1 MRKTY
6 QMFLALL
13 LMAVGAMNVS
23 AEEISLQEV
32 PFCSWDGWT
41 LDASSTGEAECAWVV
56 GEASGQPYGD
66 SNVINYA
73 DLTNYTKLTVIAT
86 DGTPRFLF
94 NRDVDEGQWNENESE
109 SHLID
114 NTKGGW
120 SSRYFTS
127 QPGEEEGETV
137 YIVDLKQMVKD
148 KGYAHLHAI
157 KGANWANVTV
167 TSMTVETTGKKKTV
181 GWIDLINN
189 GSMEGDDNS
198 SFFAR
203 IYPDDTLP
211 VPNAEITDGVGVND
225 SRGIMVAAT
234 AKASQ
239 PWDNQFW
246 FRFNE
251 PLLPDAKYRVS
262 FDYRADVAAKAST
275 QAHAEPADYIHY
287 QMLGDVNFTE
297 DWQHFTL
304 EGTVTA
310 DQAEGK
316 TNNEPNGKKFQSI
329 AFNLNEYAEANNYY
343 FDNIKFEVYKAGT
356 SAMFSNDVVLLDFGF
371 DTNLP
376 ELVKQSGA
384 RRLFFEGCATVK
396 ANGAE
401 KKIASIEGLDDGR
414 FYIFLEDALNANAQ
428 VEVTF
433 TNSIGL
439 IYTSGAN
446 QGTAVADFSG
456 IADYD
461 ESIEENEGYPYS
473 YVTPTVMVADPE
485 DGSFNLPNN
494 VNFTITFDKVVDCAA
509 LVATANGAAMT
520 VSPASG
526 FAKEVTLSAGSL
538 SDGECTVKV
547 TKIYPETRLDD
558 SIFGEYEF
566 TVSIGETVNDPN
578 DQPKDL
584 IPAEYFANCAAGNI
598 PEGFFVKF
606 GEEERPGG
614 TSYGGGSRMF
624 DFAAGGD
631 FTKGLYFREGYVEYG
646 TTPGYELALEA
657 GKKYTISFNS
667 AMWKSSGTT
676 LDLKVLDEGEEEKF
690 SQTINNT
697 PDVNGN
703 QGAVSGSTKSSIS
716 FIPET
721 SGNYIVRWV
730 ADGWK
735 EVLLANVAMK
745 YMPNKAGIEYIM
757 MLDEALA
764 AAKAAL
770 EGNSDERYLGQ
781 AYDNL
786 NSTIAKY
793 DGAKFTSPSAYNNAV
808 AELNAAVEALGT
820 HRANCDSY
828 DTQIKKAIDV
838 VRQNASNKFAK
849 TALYQQLVSIVGKYN
864 GTSEWE
870 NIGDEENEQWQL
882 NYSFDLLKDD
892 AQLTTAIEEL
902 KDIANTTSLLFTE
915 GVSAPEDANGGKGT
929 GVAVLIERLRL
940 GAEDLTALG
949 GGDDPLIEV
958 AKNALTDED
967 IYAEALKTAIKQH
980 LYSQLAQGA
989 NLFEPVVDEET
1000 LEETTPTYDMTV
1012 FVKNPNTYK
1021 LSDGVDFTDESV
1033 PGWTTPDGY
1042 NRPGL
1047 TPGWGAWKGNSEI
1060 AQDAMFQTWGSSYR
1074 VEQTIYDLPAG
1085 VYSVRFAFGERNNG
1099 DDGVFADSYAYVVTS
1114 DFNETQS
1121 PYRGDSEKGEEMY
1134 IPGIGQSFPFAGN
1147 DNQAAVIDDIEV
1159 TDGELTIGVNAGPS
1173 SHTFFNEVR
1182 IVLTAP
1188 AAGFDYSKA
1197 AQDGIETLE
1206 VTPNKVRT
1214 IELFDLNGRRISQAR
1229 QGVVLMKKT
1238 MTDGTVSTEK
1248 VVKK

>member
-1 MRKTY
+1 
-6 QMFLALL
+6 MFLALL

-32 PFCSWDGWT
+32 PFCTWDGWT

-167 TSMTVETTGKKKTV
+167 VSMTVETTGKKKTV

-203 IYPDDTLP
+203 IYPDDTMP

-239 PWDNQFW
+239 AWDNQFW

-275 QAHAEPADYIHY
+275 QAHAEPADYIFY

-316 TNNEPNGKKFQSI
+316 TNDVPNGKKFQSI

-356 SAMFSNDVVLLDFGF
+356 SAMFSNDVVLIDFGF

-401 KKIASIEGLDDGR
+401 KKISSIEGLDDGR
-414 FYIFLEDALNANAQ
+414 FYIFLEDGLNANAQ

-461 ESIEENEGYPYS
+461 ESVEENEGYPYS

-547 TKIYPETRLDD
+547 TKIYPETRLADE
-558 SIFGEYEF
+558 IFGKYEF

-667 AMWKSSGTT
+667 AMWKSSGST

-703 QGAVSGSTKSSIS
+703 QGAVNGSTKSSIS

-838 VRQNASNKFAK
+838 VRQNADKKFAK

-870 NIGDEENEQWQL
+870 NIGDAENEQWQL

-940 GAEDLTALG
+940 GAEDLKALG
-949 GGDDPLIEV
+949 GEDDPLIEV

-1099 DDGVFADSYAYVVTS
+1099 DADVFADSYAYVITS

-1147 DNQAAVIDDIEV
+1147 DNQAAVIDEIEV

-1188 AAGFDYSKA
+1188 AAGFDYAKA

-1206 VTPNKVRT
+1206 ATPNKVRT

>member
-32 PFCSWDGWT
+32 PFCTWDGWT

-56 GEASGQPYGD
+56 GEASGLPYGD

-73 DLTNYTKLTVIAT
+73 DLTNCTKLTVIVT

-114 NTKGGW
+114 NTRGGW
-120 SSRYFTS
+120 SSKYFTS
-127 QPGEEEGETV
+127 QAGEEEGETV

-157 KGANWANVTV
+157 KGANWAEVTV
-167 TSMTVETTGKKKTV
+167 LSMTVETTGKKKTV

-189 GSMEGDDNS
+189 GSMEGDDVS
-198 SFFAR
+198 SFA
-203 IYPDDTLP
+203 
-211 VPNAEITDGVGVND
+211 VAEDAVNVQGVQEATIQDGVGVNG
-225 SRGIMVAAT
+225 SRALV
-234 AKASQ
+234 
-239 PWDNQFW
+239 
-246 FRFNE
+246 
-251 PLLPDAKYRVS
+251 
-262 FDYRADVAAKAST
+262 
-275 QAHAEPADYIHY
+275 
-287 QMLGDVNFTE
+287 VNSLAGATE
-297 DWQHFTL
+297 DWATQLFVKLGQTLL
-304 EGTVTA
+304 EGTKWRFSMDVKADHGVDGIGSGSHGAPRDYLGGGIIPAFNVTEDWTTVTA
-310 DQAEGK
+310 EGTIAADLADK
-316 TNNEPNGKKFQSI
+316 LASI
-329 AFNLNEYAEANNYY
+329 AFDLNKDRETANTFY

-446 QGTAVADFSG
+446 QGTAVANFSG

-892 AQLTTAIEEL
+892 AQLSTAIEEL

-949 GGDDPLIEV
+949 GDDDPLIEV

-967 IYAEALKTAIKQH
+967 IYADALKTAIKQH

-1134 IPGIGQSFPFAGN
+1134 IPGIGQAFPFAGN

-1188 AAGFDYSKA
+1188 AAGFDYAKA

-1206 VTPNKVRT
+1206 ATPNKVRT